1 MNRINLMIDM
11 YATIAAMRFY
21 HAEVFARGGYINQ
34 AAEMTDMIDDGMASM
49 PDLPGVEQGAAF
61 SGLDVDVQPMEDDI
75 L

>member
-34 AAEMTDMIDDGMASM
+34 AAEMTDRM
-49 PDLPGVEQGAAF
+49 
-61 SGLDVDVQPMEDDI
+61 METRSQLKMWLKI
-75 L
+75 SQAIRGWQL